1 MIDVDRKDL
10 IVASSA
16 SRSRTRLPSSATIRI
31 RFNIPEV
38 ATVVTA
44 IVRLLSLPSDR
55 LSRYSNKHVYI
66 SSALV
71 SQPEIFDAIKRV
83 TNTIDADWKISHSIA
98 NDRVNEGKKKLAE
111 GIPMAPDDL
120 VHGYDTKAGFGADY
134 EAVDNEV
141 LGQIKSIEKFFRKV
155 PE

>member
-1 MIDVDRKDL
+1 MTYVDRKDL

-44 IVRLLSLPSDR
+44 IVRLRSLPSDR
-55 LSRYSNKHVYI
+55 LSKYANKHVYI

-83 TNTIDADWKISHSIA
+83 TNTIDTDWKISHAIA

-111 GIPMAPDDL
+111 GTCN
-120 VHGYDTKAGFGADY
+120 VREGFQNHEGPCMNG
-134 EAVDNEV
+134 EFT
-141 LGQIKSIEKFFRKV
+141 L
-155 PE
+155 